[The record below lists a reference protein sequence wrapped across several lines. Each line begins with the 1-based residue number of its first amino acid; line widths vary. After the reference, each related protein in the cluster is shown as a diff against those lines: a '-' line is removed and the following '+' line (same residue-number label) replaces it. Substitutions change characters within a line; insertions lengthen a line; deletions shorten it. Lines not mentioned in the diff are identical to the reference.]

1 MAIVHV
7 TRELPGDALQRI
19 PAAGHKLV
27 VHPGTMPPTPAEL
40 RRVAADA
47 DALITTLADRVNAEL
62 LDAAPRLKVVANYA
76 VGTDNIDVQAA
87 HRRDIAVGVTPDVL
101 TDATADLAMTL
112 LLAVARQVPVA
123 ARAVIDG
130 AWKTWDPSGYLGL
143 GLRDARLL
151 IVGAGRIGRATG
163 ERAAAFGM
171 QVTYAGR
178 DDDLLALLPDADVV
192 SLHVPLSPQTRRL
205 IGETELAAMKPG
217 ALLVNTAR
225 GGLVDQDALVEA
237 LERGHLGG
245 AGLDVM
251 TPEPLPPHD
260 PLLALPNVLVL
271 PHIGSATVAARHRM
285 TELAVENVLAALDGD
300 PLPNP
305 AKG

>member
-19 PAAGHKLV
+19 PDAGHQLV
-27 VHPGTMPPTPAEL
+27 VRREQMPPSPAEL
-40 RRVAADA
+40 RRIAADA

-76 VGTDNIDVQAA
+76 VGADNIDVQAA
-87 HRRDIAVGVTPDVL
+87 ARRDIAVGVTPDVL
-101 TDATADLAMTL
+101 TDATADMTL
-112 LLAVARQVPVA
+112 ALLLSVARHIPIA

-130 AWKTWDPSGYLGL
+130 AWKTWEPAGHLGL
-143 GLRDARLL
+143 ELRGARLL
-151 IVGAGRIGRATG
+151 VVGPGRIGRAVG

-171 QVTYAGR
+171 DVTYAGR
-178 DDDLLALLPDADVV
+178 DADLLALLPDADVV
-192 SLHVPLSPQTRRL
+192 TLHVPLSLESRKL
-205 IGETELAAMKPG
+205 IGEAELAAMKPG
-217 ALLVNTAR
+217 ALLINTAR
-225 GGLVDQDALVEA
+225 GGLVDQDALVDA

-245 AGLDVM
+245 AGLDVT

-260 PLLALPNVLVL
+260 PLLEQPNVLVL
-271 PHIGSATVAARHRM
+271 PHIGSATVTARHRM
-285 TELAVENVLAALDGD
+285 TELAVGNVLAALEGD

-305 AKG
+305 AKA